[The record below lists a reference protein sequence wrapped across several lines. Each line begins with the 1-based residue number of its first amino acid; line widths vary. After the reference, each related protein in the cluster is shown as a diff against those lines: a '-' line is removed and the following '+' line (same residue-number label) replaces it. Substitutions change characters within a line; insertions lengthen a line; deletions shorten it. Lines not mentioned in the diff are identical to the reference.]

1 MYFTT
6 WSSTLHSST
15 LGERTVSAVPRWTLS
30 VPISSTPSSFSF
42 SCPDAMAAKYRL
54 SSLHYDGF
62 YNKLVRP
69 KLTDF
74 LVDERKRQR
83 KEKSKALIEPVVDDV
98 ENAWN
103 GAICNAF
110 RFLSR
115 VSSVSILFLKLLRNM
130 FTPLPSFLRL
140 PIGRKTRKLT
150 LVSSTKDCSFY
161 FFLSSFSSY
170 QSRAWLTCSYSDTFL
185 SVWMPVGFVWSRTN
199 KDAFLTSATHSQDKN
214 GNPSGSLK

>member
-1 MYFTT
+1 
-6 WSSTLHSST
+6 
-15 LGERTVSAVPRWTLS
+15 
-30 VPISSTPSSFSF
+30 
-42 SCPDAMAAKYRL
+42 MAAKYRL

-98 ENAWN
+98 QDAWN

-130 FTPLPSFLRL
+130 FTPVSSFIWL
-140 PIGRKTRKLT
+140 PIERKTRRLT
-150 LVSSTKDCSFY
+150 LLSSTTDCIFY

-170 QSRAWLTCSYSDTFL
+170 QSWASPSRSTRFFVLICSYFDTFL
-185 SVWMPVGFVWSRTN
+185 SLWMPMGFVWSRTS
-199 KDAFLTSATHSQDKN
+199 KDACLTSATLSQDKN
-214 GNPSGSLK
+214 RNHSGSLRQATEST